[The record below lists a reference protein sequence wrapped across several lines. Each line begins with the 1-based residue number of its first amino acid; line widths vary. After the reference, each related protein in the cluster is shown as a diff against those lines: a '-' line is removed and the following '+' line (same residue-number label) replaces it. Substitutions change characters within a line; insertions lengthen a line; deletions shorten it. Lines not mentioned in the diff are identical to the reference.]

1 MVRVSVI
8 VPNYNYAPYLEQRME
23 SILSQTYEDYEIII
37 LDDKSTDNS
46 LEIINKYRNNPKVS
60 KVILNEVNSGSP
72 FIQWERGINAS
83 SGDIIWIAESDDTC
97 TPSFLETLVK
107 IYDENN
113 SVLAFCR
120 SMLVNEH
127 GNKLRKNHQMSS
139 VSHDV
144 SLDGKRFIN
153 EYLCYSNEVQNASCA
168 IFSKQVAKEI
178 DKDYMSFKGAGDW
191 LFWLKIAEK
200 GSVSF
205 SNSIC
210 NNYRLHNNTTSKVVR
225 SGLEFREMKTIYEWL
240 YENHYINCEQLE
252 KCKYNNL
259 RLIASL
265 KEIPT
270 EIQKDLYRMWGVKP
284 YVLSYLKFRCF
295 LSKIHYF
302 LKYRLK

>member
-1 MVRVSVI
+1 MARVSVI
-8 VPNYNYAPYLEQRME
+8 VPNYNYASYLEQRME

-46 LEIINKYRNNPKVS
+46 VEIINKYRENPKVS
-60 KVILNEVNSGSP
+60 RIILNENNSGSP

-83 SGDIIWIAESDDTC
+83 SGEIIWIAESDDTC

-107 IYDENN
+107 IYDENK

-120 SMLVNEH
+120 SLLVNEN
-127 GNKLRKNHQMSS
+127 GDKIRDNHQMRAAN
-139 VSHDV
+139 HDI

-168 IFSKQVAKEI
+168 IFSKQVALEI

-200 GSVSF
+200 GNVSF

-210 NNYRLHNNTTSKVVR
+210 NYYRLHNNTTSKVVR

-240 YENHYINCEQLE
+240 YNNHYINCEQF
-252 KCKYNNL
+252 KICRINNL

-270 EIQKDLYRMWGVKP
+270 ETKKDLYSMWDANNSLL
-284 YVLSYLKFRCF
+284 LSIRLKGI
-295 LSKIHYF
+295 LSKIVCN
-302 LKYRLK
+302 LKPLFR

>member
-1 MVRVSVI
+1 MARVSVI
-8 VPNYNYAPYLEQRME
+8 VPNYNYASYLEQRME

-46 LEIINKYRNNPKVS
+46 VEIINKYRENPKVS
-60 KVILNEVNSGSP
+60 RIILNENNSGSP

-83 SGDIIWIAESDDTC
+83 SGEIIWIAESDDTC
-97 TPSFLETLVK
+97 TSSFLETLVK
-107 IYDENN
+107 IYDENK

-127 GNKLRKNHQMSS
+127 GDKIRDNHQMRAA
-139 VSHDV
+139 DNDIC
-144 SLDGKRFIN
+144 LDGKRFIN

-168 IFSKQVAKEI
+168 IFSKQVALEI

-200 GSVSF
+200 GNVSF

-210 NNYRLHNNTTSKVVR
+210 NYYRLHNNTTSKVVR

-240 YENHYINCEQLE
+240 YNNHYINCEQF
-252 KCKYNNL
+252 KICRINNL

-265 KEIPT
+265 KEIPAET
-270 EIQKDLYRMWGVKP
+270 KKELFRMWDANNSS
-284 YVLSYLKFRCF
+284 LLNIRLKGI
-295 LSKIHYF
+295 LSKIVF
-302 LKYRLK
+302 FFETLVN